1 MTGFK
6 SLAREV
12 VRANLVTDTD
22 DLNDLVGAQV
32 EGFIDSLTLEVG
44 TLVDY
49 LKNTKA
55 SGNSNAMM
63 KHHGYPKGRYSE
75 FQVEK
80 AMATFDHSD
89 CPGNTLDE
97 FDDVVRGCPI
107 KVRQIKLAK
116 KAAQVAA

>member
-1 MTGFK
+1 MNGFK
-6 SLAREV
+6 TLAREV
-12 VRANLVTDTD
+12 IRANLVTDTD
-22 DLNDLVGAQV
+22 DLNDLIGSQV
-32 EGFIDSLTLEVG
+32 EGFIDQLTKEVG
-44 TLVDY
+44 ELNAY
-49 LKNTKA
+49 LNVTKA

-63 KHHGYPKGRYSE
+63 KHHGYPKGQYTE

-107 KVRQIKLAK
+107 KVREIKAAK